1 LTDIKLISTI
11 QDVKPTL
18 DFIGKNIRFLRRQS
32 SWTLAELATRV
43 GMSEGPLGRIERGVN
58 APSASVI
65 YRLSKVLGV
74 SVNALFADA
83 KQDLHTIRF
92 EGKQDTF
99 LVTIGKEDAIL
110 PGRVQSAAGDII
122 EAFQALEDICNARK
136 RAQIPLLIPFDPTE
150 QGMEALSETTRRIM
164 EIQHGIVFDYFE
176 LFENQ
181 GFRVVV
187 LPMPKDVDS
196 FSYYDPPC
204 QNAFFFLNARKNTER
219 QLFSLAY
226 ELGRVFILTYT
237 MQQGLELFASQ
248 DEKVP
253 DAHKPF
259 TARHG
264 ANRFAATFL
273 MPQKSVCDTVRQ
285 LGIQKKHWS
294 YELLLR
300 IKHRFGISSEA
311 FLYRLNELDL
321 IDPVLIE
328 PLKQSVY
335 NHYEKTAF
343 GEPDFSRRLLTP
355 NGRLWDLVLTGKEV
369 DEGRDEVLE
378 IEQTLKKWKVVK
390 K

>member
-1 LTDIKLISTI
+1 
-11 QDVKPTL
+11 
-18 DFIGKNIRFLRRQS
+18 
-32 SWTLAELATRV
+32 
-43 GMSEGPLGRIERGVN
+43 
-58 APSASVI
+58 
-65 YRLSKVLGV
+65 
-74 SVNALFADA
+74 
-83 KQDLHTIRF
+83 
-92 EGKQDTF
+92 
-99 LVTIGKEDAIL
+99 
-110 PGRVQSAAGDII
+110 
-122 EAFQALEDICNARK
+122 
-136 RAQIPLLIPFDPTE
+136 
-150 QGMEALSETTRRIM
+150 MEALSETVRRIM

-187 LPMPKDVDS
+187 FPMPKDLDS
-196 FSYYDPPC
+196 FSYYDPPN
-204 QNAFFFLNARKNTER
+204 QNAFFFLNTRKNPER

-237 MQQGLELFASQ
+237 IQQGTALFASR
-248 DEKVP
+248 DEKGP
-253 DAHKPF
+253 DGRKPF

-273 MPQKSVCDTVRQ
+273 MPQKSVYDTVNQ

-300 IKHRFGISSEA
+300 IKHRFGVSAEA

-321 IDPVLIE
+321 IDPDLVE
-328 PLKQSVY
+328 PLKKKIFD
-335 NHYEKTAF
+335 HYDKTTF

-369 DEGRDEVLE
+369 TAGRDEVLK

>member
-1 LTDIKLISTI
+1 M
-11 QDVKPTL
+11 KPPL
-18 DFIGKNIRFLRRQS
+18 DFIGKNIRFLRRQH
-32 SWTLAELATRV
+32 SWTLAELAARV
-43 GMSEGPLGRIERGVN
+43 GMSEGPLGRIERGLN

-65 YRLSKVLGV
+65 YRLSKVFGV
-74 SVNALFADA
+74 SVNAFFANA
-83 KQDLHTIRF
+83 EQDLHTIRF
-92 EGKQDTF
+92 EGKQEPF
-99 LVTIGKEDAIL
+99 FVTLQKEDAAL
-110 PGRVQSAAGDII
+110 PSRVQRAAGAII

-136 RAQIPLLIPFDPTE
+136 RAKIPLLIPYDPTE
-150 QGMEALSETTRRIM
+150 QGMEGLSETVRRFM

-187 LPMPKDVDS
+187 LPMPKDIDS
-196 FSYYDPPC
+196 FSYYDPPN
-204 QNAFFFLNARKNTER
+204 QNAFFFLNSRKNPER

-237 MQQGLELFASQ
+237 MQQGPELFASR
-248 DEKVP
+248 DEKRP
-253 DAHKPF
+253 GGQKPF

-273 MPQKSVCDTVRQ
+273 MPNKSVCDTVNQ

-300 IKHRFGISSEA
+300 IKHRFGISAEA

-321 IDPVLIE
+321 IDPVLVE
-328 PLKQSVY
+328 PLKKKIFE
-335 NHYEKTAF
+335 HYDKTAF

-369 DEGRDEVLE
+369 VEGREEVLK
-378 IEQTLKKWKVVK
+378 IEQILEKWKVRPR
-390 K
+390 

>member
-1 LTDIKLISTI
+1 M
-11 QDVKPTL
+11 KPTL

-65 YRLSKVLGV
+65 YRLAKVFGV

-83 KQDLHTIRF
+83 EQDLHNVRF
-92 EGKQDTF
+92 EGAHDPF
-99 LVTIGKEDAIL
+99 LVSIGKEDAVL
-110 PGRVQSAAGDII
+110 PAGIQSMAGDII
-122 EAFQALEDICNARK
+122 AGFQALEDICNAQK
-136 RAQIPLLIPFDPTE
+136 RSGSIPLLIPFDPTE
-150 QGMEALSETTRRIM
+150 QGMEALSETVRRIM
-164 EIQHGIVFDYFE
+164 EIQHGVVFDYFE

-187 LPMPKDVDS
+187 LPMPKDIDS
-196 FSYYDPPC
+196 FSYYDPPN
-204 QNAFFFLNARKNTER
+204 QNAFFFLNTRKNPER

-226 ELGRVFILTYT
+226 ELGKVFILTYT
-237 MQQGLELFASQ
+237 MQQGIELFAPQ
-248 DEKVP
+248 DEKGP
-253 DAHKPF
+253 DGQKPF

-273 MPQKSVCDTVRQ
+273 MPKKSVCDTVNQ

-300 IKHRFGISSEA
+300 IKHRFGISAET

-321 IDPVLIE
+321 IDPALIE
-328 PLKQSVY
+328 PLQKKIFD
-335 NHYEKTAF
+335 HYDKTTF

-369 DEGRDEVLE
+369 DDGRDEVLE